1 MFGRRRKSECH
12 RVREMFSPYLDD
24 CVTSVER
31 DTVKYHIEICED
43 CEWELRSLGTT
54 VQLLSR
60 MPVASAPRS
69 FTLAEPLLRR
79 DWIPFTLPSMN
90 RLRLATALA
99 VVLLAILLAGDFTGL
114 FYRDVRGEVAEA
126 AGDRVATQTGETE
139 RIALAPPGDAAVL
152 PADDPSEE
160 IVGMPEAKEPVVP
173 LDHREQMAITR
184 RTEPGEEIL
193 DTFPGI
199 AVMLPEATL
208 PLRKPYPWLLPSQI
222 ASATL
227 VLILG
232 GANLLVWRRKQG
244 MSLLRKVS

>member
-12 RVREMFSPYLDD
+12 RIGEMFSPYLDD

-31 DTVKYHIEICED
+31 DAVKYHIEICED
-43 CEWELRSLGTT
+43 CEWELRSLETT

-69 FTLAEPLLRR
+69 FTLAEAPARRNWLPLAS
-79 DWIPFTLPSMN
+79 PGMN

-99 VVLLAILLAGDFTGL
+99 VVLLAILLAGDFSGL
-114 FYRDVRGEVAEA
+114 FYVEA
-126 AGDRVATQTGETE
+126 TGDRVTAEVAQRED
-139 RIALAPPGDAAVL
+139 IAPALPGDAAVL
-152 PADDPSEE
+152 PAEDPSKEE
-160 IVGMPEAKEPVVP
+160 IVGMPDAAEPVATLHP
-173 LDHREQMAITR
+173 WEQRAITQGM
-184 RTEPGEEIL
+184 EPGEGTPSEAVQ
-193 DTFPGI
+193 GI
-199 AVMLPEATL
+199 EVTTPEA
-208 PLRKPYPWLLPSQI
+208 RKPVREPHPWLLPSQI
-222 ASATL
+222 ASAAL